1 MSNFTITVKE
11 SYPTD
16 YKEREKVWTL
26 QEIREVFDS
35 ESLVCKMADEI
46 ERLREELENPE
57 QIPHT
62 FGNAI
67 RRVTITE
74 EDEIIYDAE
83 RDDVGC
89 TYLVPQRVMDEE
101 IRPKLDEIER
111 LREELRESDE
121 INGRNSKE
129 NLRLQKRIEELEA
142 ILRRLVER
150 RMGDCFEFVID
161 DAKAVVGPLES
172 NRHIIPRDKIRKAWE
187 KIKYY
192 TRGNSN
198 PDNHRAAAVVEGVL
212 AELDIVRCEGCWDCA
227 DGGGPEYGPRCNGE
241 GFKIGGGDE

>member
-172 NRHIIPRDKIRKAWE
+172 NRHIITTAQIREAWE
-187 KIKYY
+187 DRW
-192 TRGNSN
+192 TDERGNVHLWAS
-198 PDNHRAAAVVEGVL
+198 HF
-212 AELDIVRCEGCWDCA
+212 DIVACEGCGGRARGWIDNDPNAEGSYEAVCPDCA
-227 DGGGPEYGPRCNGE
+227 EWGSE
-241 GFKIGGGDE
+241 GWVIK